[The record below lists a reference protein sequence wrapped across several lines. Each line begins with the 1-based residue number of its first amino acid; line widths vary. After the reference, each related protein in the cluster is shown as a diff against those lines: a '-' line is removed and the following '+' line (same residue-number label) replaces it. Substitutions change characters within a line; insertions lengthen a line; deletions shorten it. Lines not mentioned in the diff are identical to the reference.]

1 MEFFDWS
8 IQGTLAGSVAAVA
21 VITEKHAQIGLE
33 LIKSG
38 AHHFLHI
45 LEIGACFVIAALV
58 NVSEKQ
64 DFKFAVG
71 IKFQIHLNSSPYE

>member
-1 MEFFDWS
+1 M
-8 IQGTLAGSVAAVA
+8 A

-38 AHHFLHI
+38 VHHFLHI
-45 LEIGACFVIAALV
+45 LEIEAFFVIAALV

-71 IKFQIHLNSSPYE
+71 IKF